1 MDNKKTYHPVN
12 WIDGMK
18 VNKDHF
24 ISTDNH
30 LAALG
35 RNICSTFLNPFNY
48 GLLLQ
53 TEESSNPVN
62 IRMDIDNQGFVHVR
76 VVSCHAVTRGGSAIE
91 ISDENY
97 SGSELSAA
105 VPDLLVHRGSSSG
118 RELFL
123 CLTVNLFERVP
134 FGMPNPDE
142 LPPRLPHVVPGY
154 HLSVH
159 PPEEKES
166 IAGPDSLIIGRILF
180 ADDKPEI
187 DDSYI
192 PACHAIYSHPK
203 LAEYHT
209 QILRILGQIEIDVVD
224 ILRSIKTKKQ
234 VTTIAETVTDLSDA
248 TLNFLG
254 VHMAEFRKIAMNFP
268 PVYIFEQMA
277 ALART
282 INNAIN
288 KQPAAEREELY
299 NYIQD
304 WSNLKQG
311 EFEKLLSN
319 AIEFSYDH
327 DDINSSI
334 QKLAPFIN
342 NMSQIFHTLSNLDFI
357 GKKKDRQIFVK
368 EQKEKPGNSFLVD

>member
-1 MDNKKTYHPVN
+1 M
-12 WIDGMK
+12 
-18 VNKDHF
+18 
-24 ISTDNH
+24 
-30 LAALG
+30 
-35 RNICSTFLNPFNY
+35 
-48 GLLLQ
+48 
-53 TEESSNPVN
+53 
-62 IRMDIDNQGFVHVR
+62 
-76 VVSCHAVTRGGSAIE
+76 
-91 ISDENY
+91 
-97 SGSELSAA
+97 
-105 VPDLLVHRGSSSG
+105 
-118 RELFL
+118 
-123 CLTVNLFERVP
+123 
-134 FGMPNPDE
+134 
-142 LPPRLPHVVPGY
+142 
-154 HLSVH
+154 
-159 PPEEKES
+159 
-166 IAGPDSLIIGRILF
+166 ILF
-180 ADDKPEI
+180 TDDKPEI

-234 VTTIAETVTDLSDA
+234 VTSIAETVTDLSDS

-254 VHMAEFRKIAMNFP
+254 AHMAEFRKIAMNFP

-304 WSNLKQG
+304 WSSLKQG

>member
-1 MDNKKTYHPVN
+1 MEHKKNYHPVN

-18 VNKDHF
+18 VNKNHF
-24 ISTDNH
+24 ISTDNNI
-30 LAALG
+30 AAQA
-35 RNICSTFLNPFNY
+35 RNICSAFLHPFNY

-53 TEESSNPVN
+53 TEENQNPVN
-62 IRMDIDNQGFVHVR
+62 IHIDIDNQGVVHVK
-76 VVSCHAVTRGGSAIE
+76 VVDCLAITRGGSRIE
-91 ISDENY
+91 ISEEYY
-97 SGSELSAA
+97 SGGELSATLPQA
-105 VPDLLVHRGSSSG
+105 KIN
-118 RELFL
+118 REKPGGKEYLI
-123 CLTVNLFERVP
+123 CLTVNMFQRVP
-134 FGMPNPDE
+134 FGIPAQDE
-142 LPPRLPHVVPGY
+142 LPPRLPHVIPGY

-159 PPEEKES
+159 SPEEKET
-166 IAGPDSLIIGRILF
+166 ITGPDSLIIGRLVF
-180 ADDKPEI
+180 LDDKPEL
-187 DDSYI
+187 DESYI

-203 LAEYHT
+203 LAEYHN
-209 QILRILGQIEIDVVD
+209 QLLRILGQIEIDVVD

-234 VTTIAETVTDLSDA
+234 VTSIAETVSDLA
-248 TLNFLG
+248 NAMLYFLG
-254 VHMAEFRKIAMNFP
+254 VQLAEFRKIAMNYP

-288 KQPAAEREELY
+288 KQPAAEKEELF

-311 EFEKLLSN
+311 EFEKLLVN
-319 AIEFSYDH
+319 AIEFEYDH

>member
-1 MDNKKTYHPVN
+1 MDNKSIYHPVN

-24 ISTDNH
+24 ISTDNNNS
-30 LAALG
+30 AQA
-35 RNICSTFLNPFNY
+35 RNIYSSFLHPYNY

-53 TEESSNPVN
+53 NKESKHPVN
-62 IRMDIDNQGFVHVR
+62 IHIDIDNQGFVHVK
-76 VVSCHAVTRGGSAIE
+76 VVNCSAVTRGGSRIE
-91 ISDENY
+91 ISEEYY
-97 SGSELSAA
+97 SGSDLSAA
-105 VPDLLVHRGSSSG
+105 MPQAGFS
-118 RELFL
+118 REKTNGKEYLI
-123 CLTVNLFERVP
+123 CLSANMFERVP
-134 FGMPNPDE
+134 FGIPARDE
-142 LPPRLPHVVPGY
+142 LPPRLPHVIPGY

-159 PPEEKES
+159 SPDEKET
-166 IAGPDSLIIGRILF
+166 ITGPDSLIIGRLIF
-180 ADDKPEI
+180 VDDKPEI
-187 DDSYI
+187 DESYI
-192 PACHAIYSHPK
+192 PACQAIYSHPK

-209 QILRILGQIEIDVVD
+209 QLLRILGQIEIDVVD

-234 VTTIAETVTDLSDA
+234 VTSIAETVTELTNAMLYFLSVQ
-248 TLNFLG
+248 L
-254 VHMAEFRKIAMNFP
+254 AEFRRIAVNYP

-282 INNAIN
+282 INNTIN
-288 KQPAAEREELY
+288 KQPASEKEELY

-311 EFEKLLSN
+311 EFEKLLTN
-319 AIEFSYDH
+319 AIEFDYDH

-342 NMSQIFHTLSNLDFI
+342 NISQIFHTLSNLDFI

>member
-1 MDNKKTYHPVN
+1 MDNKRKYHPVN

-30 LAALG
+30 LAAQG
-35 RNICSTFLNPFNY
+35 RNSRSTFLDPFNY

-53 TEESSNPVN
+53 TEENSNPVN
-62 IRMDIDNQGFVHVR
+62 IQMDIDNQGFVHVK
-76 VVSCHAVTRGGSAIE
+76 VVNCRAITRGGSVID
-91 ISDENY
+91 ISDEYY
-97 SGSELSAA
+97 SGSGLSAA
-105 VPDLLVHRGSSSG
+105 MPELQVHRTSSSA

-123 CLTVNLFERVP
+123 CLTVHVFERVP
-134 FGMPNPDE
+134 FGIPNPDE
-142 LPPRLPHVVPGY
+142 LPPRLPFVMPGY

-180 ADDKPEI
+180 TGDKPEI
-187 DDSYI
+187 DDNYI

-209 QILRILGQIEIDVVD
+209 QILRILGQVEIDVVD

-248 TLNFLG
+248 VLYFIG
-254 VHMAEFRKIAMNFP
+254 AHMAEFRKIAMNFP
-268 PVYIFEQMA
+268 PVYVFEQMA

-304 WSNLKQG
+304 WSSLKQG